1 MKPLKKIAFTTPEI
15 TGCEPQMIAA
25 VLDAGWDMVHIRH
38 PEASLTEIK
47 SIIEALPQKYHSR
60 LRLHGHFVLAA
71 EFNLGG
77 LHLNS
82 RCPQPPAFYNGPLS
96 RSCHTVAEV
105 LDSKGFDYVTLS
117 PVFPSVSKP
126 GYGSTPVFTTQDFS
140 QIDKLAP
147 TVVIALGGVTPATLP
162 LLADLP
168 FGGFAVLGSLMGC
181 GDMSLLKE
189 RLCQF
194 NLTLNS

>member
-1 MKPLKKIAFTTPEI
+1 M
-15 TGCEPQMIAA
+15 
-25 VLDAGWDMVHIRH
+25 
-38 PEASLTEIK
+38 
-47 SIIEALPQKYHSR
+47 
-60 LRLHGHFVLAA
+60 
-71 EFNLGG
+71 
-77 LHLNS
+77 
-82 RCPQPPAFYNGPLS
+82 S

-162 LLADLP
+162 LLAEMP

>member
-77 LHLNS
+77 I
-82 RCPQPPAFYNGPLS
+82 PAV
-96 RSCHTVAEV
+96 RS
-105 LDSKGFDYVTLS
+105 
-117 PVFPSVSKP
+117 
-126 GYGSTPVFTTQDFS
+126 
-140 QIDKLAP
+140 
-147 TVVIALGGVTPATLP
+147 LP
-162 LLADLP
+162 RSITAH
-168 FGGFAVLGSLMGC
+168 
-181 GDMSLLKE
+181 
-189 RLCQF
+189 
-194 NLTLNS
+194 